1 LASTQGTAWKAY
13 GPGVSEAVLTAPPG
27 EDVLGLTTVGG
38 RPALLT
44 REGDVIR
51 ARTEGD
57 VRTVVEV
64 AGPVLRHYELP
75 WVGVQRSAHVVE
87 VLDIA
92 TGAVLHRVSTE

>member
-1 LASTQGTAWKAY
+1 M
-13 GPGVSEAVLTAPPG
+13 
-27 EDVLGLTTVGG
+27 LGLTTVGG

-51 ARTEGD
+51 ARTEDD

-75 WVGVQRSAHVVE
+75 WLGVQRSPHLVE
-87 VLDIA
+87 VIDIA
-92 TGAVLHRVSTE
+92 TGSVLHRLSTE